1 MPQVSSLL
9 KLYCREMP
17 DPLCTYDLYAGFLRA
32 SKVPEEFR
40 LGAMREMVMTLPKE
54 HFRYWTSRQLSTVNV
69 NTKLTSYVEGGLCQ
83 IDTICYIS
91 RRVGTNCVRNKIQ
104 AGHKD

>member
-1 MPQVSSLL
+1 MSSLL

-32 SKVPEEFR
+32 AKVPEEFR

-54 HFRYWTSRQLSTVNV
+54 HFRYGTSINYHFINRQCQH
-69 NTKLTSYVEGGLCQ
+69 KIDKIDGGLCQ

>member
-1 MPQVSSLL
+1 MFILLQVSSLL

-32 SKVPEEFR
+32 AKVPEEFR

-54 HFRYWTSRQLSTVNV
+54 HFRYGTSRQSLINQPSMSTQN
-69 NTKLTSYVEGGLCQ
+69 
-83 IDTICYIS
+83 
-91 RRVGTNCVRNKIQ
+91 
-104 AGHKD
+104 